1 MIVLVFFFFK
11 QKTAYEMRISDW
23 SSDVCSS
30 DLVAFGRKIA
40 TIGLSM
46 KKNVKLAREMGL
58 LTIPESALIDIERI
72 GDYPDSQICVIS
84 TGSQGELMSALTRM
98 ANQENRWLE
107 VGAGDTVILSSHP
120 IPGNEMDVSK
130 VIDGL
135 TRLGTKLA
143 HSCLHDVH
151 ATGNDKQ
158 EDIKIGRAHV

>member
-1 MIVLVFFFFK
+1 MQQV
-11 QKTAYEMRISDW
+11 ADAA
-23 SSDVCSS
+23 
-30 DLVAFGRKIA
+30 VAFGRKIA

-46 KKNVKLAREMGL
+46 KKSVKLAREMGL

-84 TGSQGELMSALTRM
+84 TGSQGEPMSALTRM

-135 TRLGTKLA
+135 TRLGTKVV
-143 HSCLHDVH
+143 HSGLHDVH
-151 ATGNDKQ
+151 ATGHAKRSEENTSELQSLMRISYAVLCLKKTT
-158 EDIKIGRAHV
+158 IT

>member
-58 LTIPESALIDIERI
+58 LTIPESALIDIKRI

-84 TGSQGELMSALTRM
+84 TGSQGEPMSALTRM

-107 VGAGDTVILSSHP
+107 VGARSEEPTYELQAL
-120 IPGNEMDVSK
+120 MR
-130 VIDGL
+130 L
-135 TRLGTKLA
+135 TCAVLRLQKKNTLNRQ
-143 HSCLHDVH
+143 H
-151 ATGNDKQ
+151 
-158 EDIKIGRAHV
+158 

>member
-1 MIVLVFFFFK
+1 MQQV
-11 QKTAYEMRISDW
+11 ADAA
-23 SSDVCSS
+23 
-30 DLVAFGRKIA
+30 VAFGRKIA

-46 KKNVKLAREMGL
+46 KKSVKLAREMGL

-84 TGSQGELMSALTRM
+84 TGSQGEPMSALTRM

-120 IPGNEMDVSK
+120 IPGNEMDVRK

-135 TRLGTKLA
+135 TSLA
-143 HSCLHDVH
+143 PKAVHSDIHDGHATVH
-151 ATGNDKQ
+151 AKQ
-158 EDIKIGRAHV
+158 EETPTRHTFTETHWRN